1 MLDRLQIV
9 HWCSVYGKAAV
20 DWCTMYM
27 VLLLLATSE
36 TIRAVAHW
44 VLGGEAQVRVSGS
57 NLKRRAKPKQIQ
69 CRKCNVFS
77 RPSATPKLV
86 QVKCVR
92 PAEQI

>member
-27 VLLLLATSE
+27 VLLLLANSE
-36 TIRAVAHW
+36 PSRPVAHW

-57 NLKRRAKPKQIQ
+57 NLKKRAKPKQLQ

-77 RPSATPKLV
+77 MVSHNQKY
-86 QVKCVR
+86 
-92 PAEQI
+92 